1 MILDKIIRLTE
12 TSTDTPS
19 GDEFHIPTEG
29 EVVTFFEELWIN
41 IVEWAKTT
49 GLKLVIGVIVLFL
62 LFKLINFVCSRIKKT
77 LHKHHVDKT
86 IEVVVLN
93 LIRKGLKIVLFIM
106 FIGFIGIET
115 TSIAALITS
124 AGVGIGLAL
133 QGSLS
138 NLAGGLILLLMRP
151 FKVGDYVESNG
162 QGGTVEDIKLFYTY
176 LITPDNKV
184 VMIPNGNVANG
195 TIINYSQKDTRRVD
209 LTFSIAYEDD
219 FEKAKAL
226 ILECVKKVGLQ
237 LENPAPFI
245 NISNHGASSI
255 DIVTRVWCK
264 SDDYWT
270 IYFKM
275 LEEVKVAFDKN
286 GITIPYQQL
295 DVNIKK

>member
-1 MILDKIIRLTE
+1 MLLDKVVRFTE
-12 TSTDTPS
+12 ELGGID
-19 GDEFHIPTEG
+19 IPTEG
-29 EVVTFFEELWIN
+29 EVISFFEHLWEN
-41 IVEWAKTT
+41 ILAWLKTT
-49 GLKLVIGVIVLFL
+49 GVKLVIGVVVLFL
-62 LFKLINFVCSRIKKT
+62 MFKLIDFISRRIKKS

-86 IEVVVLN
+86 IEVVVLS
-93 LIRKGLKIVLFIM
+93 LIRKGLKLILFIM

-195 TIINYSQKDTRRVD
+195 TIINYSQKDTRRID
-209 LTFSIAYEDD
+209 WKFMISHEED
-219 FEKAKAL
+219 FLKAKEL
-226 ILECVKKVGLQ
+226 IMECVKKTSLQ
-237 LENPAPFI
+237 LDNPAPFI
-245 NISNHGASSI
+245 NINSYSPSHI
-255 DIVTRVWCK
+255 EIIVRLWCK
-264 SDDYWT
+264 SSDYWT
-270 IYFKM
+270 IHFKL
-275 LEEVKVAFDKN
+275 LEEVKISFDAN
-286 GITIPYQQL
+286 GIKVPHDQL
-295 DVNIKK
+295 DIHYIEK

>member
-1 MILDKIIRLTE
+1 MFNRIIRF
-12 TSTDTPS
+12 TDTGNLETDS
-19 GDEFHIPTEG
+19 NLQTEINFDEFLSG
-29 EVVTFFEELWIN
+29 LWDSIFN
-41 IVEWAKTT
+41 WMKTT
-49 GLKLVIGVIVLFL
+49 GLKLVIGLVLLFII
-62 LFKLINFVCSRIKKT
+62 FKLINFICSRIRKS
-77 LHKHHVDKT
+77 LNKHHVDKT

-93 LIRKGLKIVLFIM
+93 LVRKGLKIIVFLM
-106 FIGFIGIET
+106 FVGFIGIET

-151 FKVGDYVESNG
+151 FKIGDYVESNG

-209 LTFSIAYEDD
+209 LTFSIAYEND
-219 FEKAKAL
+219 FGKAKEL
-226 ILECVKKVGLQ
+226 ILECIKNTGLQ
-237 LENPAPFI
+237 LENPEPFI
-245 NISNHGASSI
+245 NVVSHGASSI

-264 SDDYWT
+264 SVDYWT
-270 IYFKM
+270 VYFKL
-275 LEEVKVAFDKN
+275 LEDVKVSFDKN
-286 GITIPYQQL
+286 GISIPYPQV
-295 DVNIKK
+295 DVHINN